1 MKKLT
6 LLTLALFVMAGCNPK
21 KNSVKAN
28 VATISGV
35 TVGTQCT
42 NTTQNSNVGT
52 IYDQSMSMN
61 FEYQVKG
68 LLSATTNPSEV
79 GSISPNQS
87 DSTGVRFSGR
97 IKLDA
102 NGNVIGSQS
111 KVTISVYDSY
121 LLFNTSLQPI
131 ILDLDPNAAGKNV
144 QITGQFSTSN
154 GDGYISIR
162 DQYGEIRFQGII
174 DAQRFSGTITYANT
188 TTYNNS
194 GTPASGTLGQFWI
207 QRCSFF
213 Q

>member
-6 LLTLALFVMAGCNPK
+6 LLTLSLLVMAGCNPK
-21 KNSVKAN
+21 KNAVKAN

-52 IYDQSMSMN
+52 IYGQAMSYN
-61 FEYQVKG
+61 FEQQVKA
-68 LLSATTNPSEV
+68 LLSATTNPNEI

-97 IKLDA
+97 VKLDA
-102 NGNVIGSQS
+102 AGNVVGAQS
-111 KVTISVYDSY
+111 KVTITIYDSY
-121 LLFNTSLQPI
+121 ILMDNTIQPI

-144 QITGQFSTSN
+144 QISGQFNTST

-162 DQYGEIRFQGII
+162 DQFGEIRFQGVI
-174 DAQRFSGTITYANT
+174 DAQKFSGTVTFANSTY
-188 TTYNNS
+188 YNQS
-194 GTPASGTLGQFWI
+194 AQPASGTLGQFWI
-207 QRCSFF
+207 QRCSFL